1 MSGKIIIS
9 PSILAADY
17 GKLAEEITK
26 VVNAGAEY
34 IHIDVMDGH
43 FVPNISIGVPV
54 VQSIRKVT
62 DAVFDC
68 HLMIS
73 NPIDYIDAFIKA
85 GADLISFHVES
96 NSDITET
103 IKKITSANKKAAL
116 VVKPNTPI
124 NVVFPYLKDISM
136 VLIMTVE
143 PGFGGQSFMSD
154 MLPKVTEL
162 RAEIEKQGLNVD
174 IQVDGGVDN
183 ETAELCKKAGANVLV
198 AGSYIFKSPDVK
210 EAIDI
215 LKASS
220 FAVFKNMA

>member
-1 MSGKIIIS
+1 MSEKIIIS

-26 VVNAGAEY
+26 VVDAGAEY

-54 VQSIRKVT
+54 VASIRKVT
-62 DAVFDC
+62 SAVFDC

-96 NSDITET
+96 NSDIKET

-143 PGFGGQSFMSD
+143 PGFGGQSFMND

-162 RAEIEKQGLNVD
+162 KQEIERQGLDVD
-174 IQVDGGVDN
+174 IQVDGGVDS
-183 ETAELCKKAGANVLV
+183 ETASLCKKAGANVLV
-198 AGSYIFKSPDVK
+198 AGSYIFKSEDVK
-210 EAIDI
+210 KAIEI
-215 LKASS
+215 LKA
-220 FAVFKNMA
+220 

>member
-26 VVNAGAEY
+26 VVDAGAEY

-54 VQSIRKVT
+54 VASIRKVT
-62 DAVFDC
+62 SAVFDC

-96 NSDITET
+96 NSDINET

-124 NVVFPYLKDISM
+124 DVVFPYLKDISM

-143 PGFGGQSFMSD
+143 PGFGGQSFMND

-162 RAEIEKQGLNVD
+162 KQEIERQGLDVD
-174 IQVDGGVDN
+174 IQVDGGVDS

-198 AGSYIFKSPDVK
+198 AGSYIFKSEDVK
-210 EAIDI
+210 KAIEI
-215 LKASS
+215 LKS
-220 FAVFKNMA
+220 

>member
-26 VVNAGAEY
+26 VVDAGAEY

-54 VQSIRKVT
+54 VASIRKVT
-62 DAVFDC
+62 SAVFDC

-73 NPIDYIDAFIKA
+73 NPIDYIDAFVKA

-96 NSDITET
+96 NSDINET

-124 NVVFPYLKDISM
+124 NVVFPYLKDVSM

-143 PGFGGQSFMSD
+143 PGFGGQSFMND

-162 RAEIEKQGLNVD
+162 KQEIERQGLDVD
-174 IQVDGGVDN
+174 IQVDGGVDS
-183 ETAELCKKAGANVLV
+183 ETASLCKKAGANVLV
-198 AGSYIFKSPDVK
+198 AGSYIFKSEDVK
-210 EAIDI
+210 KAIEI
-215 LKASS
+215 LKA
-220 FAVFKNMA
+220 

>member
-26 VVNAGAEY
+26 VVDAGAEY

-54 VQSIRKVT
+54 VASIRKVT
-62 DAVFDC
+62 SAVFDC

-73 NPIDYIDAFIKA
+73 NPIDYIDAFVKA

-96 NSDITET
+96 NSDINET

-124 NVVFPYLKDISM
+124 NVVFPYLKDVSM

-143 PGFGGQSFMSD
+143 PGFGGQSFIKD

-162 RAEIEKQGLNVD
+162 KQEIERQGLDVD
-174 IQVDGGVDN
+174 IQVDGGVDS
-183 ETAELCKKAGANVLV
+183 ETASLCKKAGANVLV
-198 AGSYIFKSPDVK
+198 AGSYIFKSEDVK
-210 EAIDI
+210 KAIEI
-215 LKASS
+215 LKA
-220 FAVFKNMA
+220 

>member
-1 MSGKIIIS
+1 MNRKIIIS

-34 IHIDVMDGH
+34 VHIDVMDGH

-73 NPIDYIDAFIKA
+73 DPIDYVDAFIKA

-96 NSDITET
+96 NSDVSAT

-116 VVKPNTPI
+116 VVKPKTPI
-124 NVVFPYLKDISM
+124 DVVYPYLKDVSM

-154 MLPKVTEL
+154 MLPKIKSL
-162 RAEIEKQGLNVD
+162 RQEIERQGLNVD

-183 ETAELCKKAGANVLV
+183 ETASLCKDAGANVLV
-198 AGSYIFKSPDVK
+198 AGSYIFKSADIK
-210 EAIDI
+210 EAINV
-215 LKASS
+215 LKA
-220 FAVFKNMA
+220 

>member
-1 MSGKIIIS
+1 MSDKKIIIS

-17 GKLAEEITK
+17 GNLESEIKK
-26 VVNAGAEY
+26 VVNSGAEY

-54 VQSIRKVT
+54 VQSIRRVT

-73 NPIDYIDAFIKA
+73 NPVDYVDAFIKA

-96 NSDITET
+96 NSDISET

-124 NVVFPYLKDISM
+124 NTVFPYLKDISM

-143 PGFGGQSFMSD
+143 PGFGGQSFMED
-154 MLPKVTEL
+154 MLPKITEL
-162 RAEIEKQGLNVD
+162 REEIVRQGLQVD

-183 ETAELCKKAGANVLV
+183 ETATLCKNAGANVLV

-215 LKASS
+215 LKS
-220 FAVFKNMA
+220 

>member
-1 MSGKIIIS
+1 MSDRKIVIS

-17 GKLAEEITK
+17 GNLESEIKK
-26 VVNAGAEY
+26 VVDAGAEY

-54 VQSIRKVT
+54 VQSIRRVT

-73 NPIDYIDAFIKA
+73 NPIDYVDAFIKA

-96 NSDITET
+96 NSDISET
-103 IKKITSANKKAAL
+103 IKKITSAGKKAAL
-116 VVKPNTPI
+116 VVKPGTPI
-124 NVVFPYLKDISM
+124 NVVFPFLRDISM

-143 PGFGGQSFMSD
+143 PGFGGQSFISD
-154 MLPKVTEL
+154 MLPKITEL
-162 RAEIEKQGLNVD
+162 RQEIERQGLQVD

-183 ETAELCKKAGANVLV
+183 ETAVLCKNAGANILV
-198 AGSYIFKSPDVK
+198 AGSYIFKSPDTK

-215 LKASS
+215 LKS
-220 FAVFKNMA
+220 

>member
-1 MSGKIIIS
+1 MSDRKIIVS

-34 IHIDVMDGH
+34 VHIDVMDGH

-62 DAVFDC
+62 SAVFDC

-73 NPIDYIDAFIKA
+73 NPFDYIDAFVKA

-96 NSDITET
+96 NSDIKET
-103 IKKITSANKKAAL
+103 IKKITSADKKAAL
-116 VVKPNTPI
+116 VVKPGTPVD
-124 NVVFPYLKDISM
+124 VVFPYLRDISM

-143 PGFGGQSFMSD
+143 PGFGGQGFMSD
-154 MLPKVTEL
+154 MLPKITALKE
-162 RAEIEKQGLNVD
+162 EIERQCLNVD
-174 IQVDGGVDN
+174 IQVDGGVD
-183 ETAELCKKAGANVLV
+183 EKTSDLCKKAGANVLV
-198 AGSYIFKSPDVK
+198 AGSYIFKSDDVN
-210 EAIDI
+210 EAIKI
-215 LKASS
+215 LKS
-220 FAVFKNMA
+220 

>member
-1 MSGKIIIS
+1 MSDRKIIVS

-26 VVNAGAEY
+26 VVDAGAEY

-54 VQSIRKVT
+54 VASIRKVT
-62 DAVFDC
+62 SAVFDC

-73 NPIDYIDAFIKA
+73 KPIDYIDAFVKA

-96 NSDITET
+96 NSDVNET

-143 PGFGGQSFMSD
+143 PGFGGQSFMED
-154 MLPKVTEL
+154 MLPKVTAL
-162 RAEIEKQGLNVD
+162 REEIEKQGLDVD

-183 ETAELCKKAGANVLV
+183 ITASACKDAGANVLV

-215 LKASS
+215 LKS
-220 FAVFKNMA
+220 

>member
-26 VVNAGAEY
+26 VVDAGAEY

-54 VQSIRKVT
+54 VASIRKVT
-62 DAVFDC
+62 SAVFDC

-73 NPIDYIDAFIKA
+73 NPIDYIDAFVKA

-96 NSDITET
+96 NSDVNET

-143 PGFGGQSFMSD
+143 PGFGGQSFMED
-154 MLPKVTEL
+154 MLPKVTAL
-162 RAEIEKQGLNVD
+162 REEIEKQGLDVD

-183 ETAELCKKAGANVLV
+183 ITASACKDAGANVLV

-215 LKASS
+215 LKS
-220 FAVFKNMA
+220 

>member
-1 MSGKIIIS
+1 MSNRKIIIS

-17 GKLAEEITK
+17 GKLGEEITK
-26 VVNAGAEY
+26 VVDAGAEY

-62 DAVFDC
+62 NAVFDC

-73 NPIDYIDAFIKA
+73 NPIDYIDAFVKA

-96 NSDITET
+96 NSDISAT
-103 IKKITSANKKAAL
+103 IKKITSAGKKAAL
-116 VVKPNTPI
+116 VIKPGTPV

-143 PGFGGQSFMSD
+143 PGFGGQSFIMD
-154 MLPKVTEL
+154 MLPKITEL
-162 RAEIEKQGLNVD
+162 RQEIEKQGLQVD
-174 IQVDGGVDN
+174 IQVDGGVDK
-183 ETAELCKKAGANVLV
+183 ETVVLCKNAGANVLV

-215 LKASS
+215 LKA
-220 FAVFKNMA
+220 

>member
-1 MSGKIIIS
+1 MSDRKIIIS

-26 VVNAGAEY
+26 VTEGGAEY

-54 VQSIRKVT
+54 VASIRKVT
-62 DAVFDC
+62 NAVFDC

-73 NPIDYIDAFIKA
+73 NPIDYVDAFIKA

-96 NSDITET
+96 NSDINET
-103 IKKITSANKKAAL
+103 IKKITSAGKKAAL
-116 VVKPNTPI
+116 VVKPGTPV

-154 MLPKVTEL
+154 MLPKITEL
-162 RAEIEKQGLNVD
+162 KQEIEKQGLNVD
-174 IQVDGGVDN
+174 IQVDGGVDG
-183 ETAELCKKAGANVLV
+183 ETAVLCKEAGANVLV
-198 AGSYIFKSPDVK
+198 AGSYIFRSPDVK
-210 EAIDI
+210 EAIEI
-215 LKASS
+215 LKA
-220 FAVFKNMA
+220 

>member
-1 MSGKIIIS
+1 MSEKIIIS

-26 VVNAGAEY
+26 VVEAGAEY

-54 VQSIRKVT
+54 VASIRKVT
-62 DAVFDC
+62 SAVFDC

-73 NPIDYIDAFIKA
+73 NPIDYIDAFVKA

-96 NSDITET
+96 NSDISET

-136 VLIMTVE
+136 VLVMTVE
-143 PGFGGQSFMSD
+143 PGFGGQSFMED
-154 MLPKVTEL
+154 MLPKVTAL
-162 RAEIEKQGLNVD
+162 REEIERQGLNVD

-183 ETAELCKKAGANVLV
+183 ITASACKDAGANVLV

-210 EAIDI
+210 EAINI
-215 LKASS
+215 LKA
-220 FAVFKNMA
+220 

>member
-1 MSGKIIIS
+1 MSDRKIIVS

-26 VVNAGAEY
+26 VVDAGAEY

-54 VQSIRKVT
+54 VASIRKVT
-62 DAVFDC
+62 SAVFDC

-73 NPIDYIDAFIKA
+73 NPIDYIDAFVKA

-96 NSDITET
+96 NSDINET

-116 VVKPNTPI
+116 VVKPDTPI
-124 NVVFPYLKDISM
+124 NVVFPYLKDVSM

-143 PGFGGQSFMSD
+143 PGFGGQSFMED
-154 MLPKVTEL
+154 MLPKVTAL
-162 RAEIEKQGLNVD
+162 REEIEKQGLDVD

-183 ETAELCKKAGANVLV
+183 ITASACKDAGANVLV
-198 AGSYIFKSPDVK
+198 AGSYIFKSPNVK

-215 LKASS
+215 LKA
-220 FAVFKNMA
+220 

>member
-1 MSGKIIIS
+1 MSRKIIIS

-34 IHIDVMDGH
+34 VHIDVMDGH

-73 NPIDYIDAFIKA
+73 NPIDYVDAFIKA

-96 NSDITET
+96 NSDIEKT
-103 IKKITSANKKAAL
+103 IEKITSAGKKAAL

-124 NVVFPYLKDISM
+124 DVVFPYLSEISM

-143 PGFGGQSFMSD
+143 PGFGGQSFITD
-154 MLPKVTEL
+154 MLPKIKAL
-162 RAEIEKQGLNVD
+162 RQEIERQALAVD
-174 IQVDGGVDN
+174 IQVDGGVDA
-183 ETAELCKKAGANVLV
+183 ETAVLCKDAGANVLV

-210 EAIDI
+210 KAIEI
-215 LKASS
+215 LKA
-220 FAVFKNMA
+220 

>member
-1 MSGKIIIS
+1 MSDRKIIVS

-26 VVNAGAEY
+26 VVDAGAEY

-54 VQSIRKVT
+54 VASIRKVT
-62 DAVFDC
+62 SAVFDC

-73 NPIDYIDAFIKA
+73 NPIDYIDAFVKA

-96 NSDITET
+96 NSDISET

-136 VLIMTVE
+136 VLVMTVE
-143 PGFGGQSFMSD
+143 PGFGGQSFMED
-154 MLPKVTEL
+154 MLPKVTAL
-162 RAEIEKQGLNVD
+162 REEIEKQGLDVD

-183 ETAELCKKAGANVLV
+183 ITASACKDAGANVLV

-210 EAIDI
+210 KAIDI
-215 LKASS
+215 LKA
-220 FAVFKNMA
+220 

>member
-26 VVNAGAEY
+26 VVDAGAEY

-54 VQSIRKVT
+54 VASIRKVT
-62 DAVFDC
+62 SAVFDC

-73 NPIDYIDAFIKA
+73 NPIDYIDAFVKA

-96 NSDITET
+96 NSDINET

-124 NVVFPYLKDISM
+124 NVVFPYLKDVSM

-143 PGFGGQSFMSD
+143 PGFGGQSFMND

-162 RAEIEKQGLNVD
+162 KQEIERQGLDVD
-174 IQVDGGVDN
+174 IQVDGGVDS
-183 ETAELCKKAGANVLV
+183 ETASLCKKAGANVLV
-198 AGSYIFKSPDVK
+198 AGSYIFKSEDVK
-210 EAIDI
+210 KAIEI
-215 LKASS
+215 LKS
-220 FAVFKNMA
+220 

>member
-1 MSGKIIIS
+1 MSDKKIIIS

-17 GKLAEEITK
+17 GNLESEIKK

-54 VQSIRKVT
+54 VQSIRRVT

-73 NPIDYIDAFIKA
+73 NPIDYVDAFIKA

-96 NSDITET
+96 NSDISET

-116 VVKPNTPI
+116 VVKPKTPI
-124 NVVFPYLKDISM
+124 NTVFPYLKDISM

-143 PGFGGQSFMSD
+143 PGFGGQSFIMA
-154 MLPKVTEL
+154 MLPKITKL
-162 RAEIEKQGLNVD
+162 REEIVRQGLQVD

-183 ETAELCKKAGANVLV
+183 ETALACKNAGANVLV

-215 LKASS
+215 LKS
-220 FAVFKNMA
+220 

>member
-1 MSGKIIIS
+1 MSEKIIIS

-26 VVNAGAEY
+26 VVDAGAEY

-54 VQSIRKVT
+54 VASIRKVT
-62 DAVFDC
+62 SAVFDC

-73 NPIDYIDAFIKA
+73 NPIDYIDAFVKA

-96 NSDITET
+96 NSDINET

-124 NVVFPYLKDISM
+124 NVVFPYLKDVSM

-143 PGFGGQSFMSD
+143 PGFGGQSFMND

-162 RAEIEKQGLNVD
+162 KQEIERQGLDVD
-174 IQVDGGVDN
+174 IQVDGGVDS
-183 ETAELCKKAGANVLV
+183 ETASLCKKAGANVLV
-198 AGSYIFKSPDVK
+198 AGSYIFKSEDVK
-210 EAIDI
+210 KAIEI
-215 LKASS
+215 LKS
-220 FAVFKNMA
+220 

>member
-1 MSGKIIIS
+1 MSDKIIVS

-26 VVNAGAEY
+26 VTEAGAQY

-62 DAVFDC
+62 NAVFDC

-73 NPIDYIDAFIKA
+73 NPIDYIDAFVKA

-96 NSDITET
+96 NSDIEQT

-143 PGFGGQSFMSD
+143 PGFGGQSFMHD

-162 RAEIEKQGLNVD
+162 RHEIEKQGLNVD
-174 IQVDGGVDN
+174 IQVDGGVDDT
-183 ETAELCKKAGANVLV
+183 TATLCKKAGANVLV

-210 EAIDI
+210 KAIEL
-215 LKASS
+215 LKSWAI
-220 FAVFKNMA
+220 FKNMT

>member
-1 MSGKIIIS
+1 MSDRKIIVS

-26 VVNAGAEY
+26 VVDAGAEY

-54 VQSIRKVT
+54 VASIRKVT
-62 DAVFDC
+62 SAVFDC

-73 NPIDYIDAFIKA
+73 NPIDYIDAFVKA

-96 NSDITET
+96 NSDINET

-143 PGFGGQSFMSD
+143 PGFGGQSFMED
-154 MLPKVTEL
+154 MLPKVTAL
-162 RAEIEKQGLNVD
+162 REEIEKQGLDVD

-183 ETAELCKKAGANVLV
+183 ITATACKDAGANVLV
-198 AGSYIFKSPDVK
+198 AGSYIFKSPNIK

-215 LKASS
+215 LKA
-220 FAVFKNMA
+220 

>member
-1 MSGKIIIS
+1 MSKEIIIS

-34 IHIDVMDGH
+34 VHIDVMDGH

-73 NPIDYIDAFIKA
+73 NPVDYVDAFIKA

-96 NSDITET
+96 NSDISET
-103 IKKITSANKKAAL
+103 IKKITSAGKKAAL
-116 VVKPNTPI
+116 VVKPKTSVD
-124 NVVFPYLKDISM
+124 VVYPYLKDISM

-143 PGFGGQSFMSD
+143 PGFGGQNFMAD
-154 MLPKVTEL
+154 MLPKIKAL
-162 RAEIEKQGLNVD
+162 RQEIERQGLNVD
-174 IQVDGGVDN
+174 IQVDGGVDS
-183 ETAELCKKAGANVLV
+183 ETAVLCKDAGANVLV
-198 AGSYIFKSPDVK
+198 AGSYIFKSPDVN
-210 EAIDI
+210 EAIRI
-215 LKASS
+215 LKA
-220 FAVFKNMA
+220 

>member
-1 MSGKIIIS
+1 MNRKIIIS

-17 GKLAEEITK
+17 GKLAEEIIK

-34 IHIDVMDGH
+34 VHIDVMDGH

-73 NPIDYIDAFIKA
+73 DPIDYVDAFIKA

-96 NSDITET
+96 NSDVSAT

-116 VVKPNTPI
+116 VVKPKTPI
-124 NVVFPYLKDISM
+124 DVVYPYLKDISM

-154 MLPKVTEL
+154 MLPKIKAL
-162 RAEIEKQGLNVD
+162 RQEIERQGLNVD

-183 ETAELCKKAGANVLV
+183 ETASLCKDAGANVLV
-198 AGSYIFKSPDVK
+198 AGSYIFKSADIK
-210 EAIDI
+210 EAINV
-215 LKASS
+215 LKA
-220 FAVFKNMA
+220 

>member
-1 MSGKIIIS
+1 MSREIIIS

-34 IHIDVMDGH
+34 VHIDVMDGH

-73 NPIDYIDAFIKA
+73 NPVDYVDAFIKA

-96 NSDITET
+96 NSDISET
-103 IKKITSANKKAAL
+103 IKKITSAGKKAAL
-116 VVKPNTPI
+116 VVKPKTSVD
-124 NVVFPYLKDISM
+124 VVYPYLKDISM

-143 PGFGGQSFMSD
+143 PGFGGQSFMTD
-154 MLPKVTEL
+154 MLPKIKAI
-162 RAEIEKQGLNVD
+162 RQEIERQGLNVD
-174 IQVDGGVDN
+174 IQVDGGVES
-183 ETAELCKKAGANVLV
+183 ETAVLCKDAGANVLV
-198 AGSYIFKSPDVK
+198 AGSYIFKSPDVN
-210 EAIDI
+210 EAIRI
-215 LKASS
+215 LKA
-220 FAVFKNMA
+220 

>member
-1 MSGKIIIS
+1 MSDRKIIVS

-34 IHIDVMDGH
+34 VHIDVMDGH

-62 DAVFDC
+62 SAVFDC

-73 NPIDYIDAFIKA
+73 NPFDYIDAFVKA

-96 NSDITET
+96 NSDIKET
-103 IKKITSANKKAAL
+103 IKKITSADKKAAL
-116 VVKPNTPI
+116 VVKPGTPVD
-124 NVVFPYLKDISM
+124 VVFPYLRDISM

-143 PGFGGQSFMSD
+143 PGFGGQGFMSD
-154 MLPKVTEL
+154 MLPKITALKE
-162 RAEIEKQGLNVD
+162 EIERQCLNVD
-174 IQVDGGVDN
+174 IQVDGGVD
-183 ETAELCKKAGANVLV
+183 EKTSDLCKKAGANVLV
-198 AGSYIFKSPDVK
+198 AGSYIFKSEDVN
-210 EAIDI
+210 EAIKI
-215 LKASS
+215 LKS
-220 FAVFKNMA
+220 

>member
-1 MSGKIIIS
+1 MSDRKIIVS

-26 VVNAGAEY
+26 VVDAGAEY

-54 VQSIRKVT
+54 VASIRKVT
-62 DAVFDC
+62 SAVFDC

-73 NPIDYIDAFIKA
+73 NPIDYIDAFVKA

-96 NSDITET
+96 NSDIKET

-143 PGFGGQSFMSD
+143 PGFGGQSFMED
-154 MLPKVTEL
+154 MLPKVTAL
-162 RAEIEKQGLNVD
+162 REEIEKQGLNVD
-174 IQVDGGVDN
+174 IQVDGGVDS
-183 ETAELCKKAGANVLV
+183 ETASLCKKAGANVLV
-198 AGSYIFKSPDVK
+198 AGSYIFKSSDVK
-210 EAIDI
+210 KAIGI
-215 LKASS
+215 LKA
-220 FAVFKNMA
+220 

>member
-1 MSGKIIIS
+1 MSDRKIIVS

-54 VQSIRKVT
+54 VASIRKVT
-62 DAVFDC
+62 SAVFDC

-73 NPIDYIDAFIKA
+73 NPIDYIDAFVKA

-96 NSDITET
+96 NSDINET

-124 NVVFPYLKDISM
+124 NVVFPYLKDVSM

-143 PGFGGQSFMSD
+143 PGFGGQSFMED
-154 MLPKVTEL
+154 MLPKVTAL
-162 RAEIEKQGLNVD
+162 REEIEKQGLNID

-183 ETAELCKKAGANVLV
+183 ITATACKDAGANVLV
-198 AGSYIFKSPDVK
+198 AGSYIFKSPNVK

-215 LKASS
+215 LKA
-220 FAVFKNMA
+220 

>member
-1 MSGKIIIS
+1 MSDKKIIIS

-17 GKLAEEITK
+17 GNLESEIKK

-54 VQSIRKVT
+54 VQSIRRVT

-73 NPIDYIDAFIKA
+73 NPIDYVDAFIKA

-96 NSDITET
+96 NSDISET
-103 IKKITSANKKAAL
+103 IKKITSVNKKAAL
-116 VVKPNTPI
+116 VVKPNTLI
-124 NVVFPYLKDISM
+124 NTVFPYLKDISM

-143 PGFGGQSFMSD
+143 PGFGGQSFMMD
-154 MLPKVTEL
+154 MLPKITEL
-162 RAEIEKQGLNVD
+162 REEIVRQGLQVD

-183 ETAELCKKAGANVLV
+183 ETAVLCKNAGANVLV

-215 LKASS
+215 LKS
-220 FAVFKNMA
+220 

>member
-1 MSGKIIIS
+1 MNRKIIIS

-17 GKLAEEITK
+17 GKLAGEITK

-34 IHIDVMDGH
+34 VHIDVMDGH

-73 NPIDYIDAFIKA
+73 DPIDYVDAFIKA

-96 NSDITET
+96 NSDISAT

-116 VVKPNTPI
+116 VVKPKTPVD
-124 NVVFPYLKDISM
+124 VVYPYLKDISM

-143 PGFGGQSFMSD
+143 PGFGGQSFMPD
-154 MLPKVTEL
+154 MLPKIKAL
-162 RAEIEKQGLNVD
+162 RQEIERQGLNVD

-183 ETAELCKKAGANVLV
+183 ETASLCKDAGANVLV
-198 AGSYIFKSPDVK
+198 AGSYIFKSADVK
-210 EAIDI
+210 EAINV
-215 LKASS
+215 LKA
-220 FAVFKNMA
+220 

>member
-1 MSGKIIIS
+1 MSEKIIIS

-26 VVNAGAEY
+26 VVEAGAEY

-54 VQSIRKVT
+54 VASIRKVT
-62 DAVFDC
+62 SAVFDC

-96 NSDITET
+96 NSDVKET

-116 VVKPNTPI
+116 VVKPNTPV

-143 PGFGGQSFMSD
+143 PGFGGQSFMND

-162 RAEIEKQGLNVD
+162 KMEIERQGLDVD
-174 IQVDGGVDN
+174 IQVDGGVDS
-183 ETAELCKKAGANVLV
+183 ETASLCKKAGANVLV

-210 EAIDI
+210 EAINI
-215 LKASS
+215 LKA
-220 FAVFKNMA
+220 

>member
-26 VVNAGAEY
+26 VVDAGAEY

-54 VQSIRKVT
+54 VASIRKVT
-62 DAVFDC
+62 SAVFDC

-96 NSDITET
+96 NSDINET

-124 NVVFPYLKDISM
+124 NVVFPYLKDVSM

-143 PGFGGQSFMSD
+143 PGFGGQSFIKD

-162 RAEIEKQGLNVD
+162 KQEIERQGLDVD
-174 IQVDGGVDN
+174 IQVDGGVDS
-183 ETAELCKKAGANVLV
+183 ETASLCKKAGANVLV
-198 AGSYIFKSPDVK
+198 AGSYIFKSEDVK
-210 EAIDI
+210 KAIEI
-215 LKASS
+215 LKA
-220 FAVFKNMA
+220 

>member
-1 MSGKIIIS
+1 MSEKIIIS

-26 VVNAGAEY
+26 VVEAGAQY

-54 VQSIRKVT
+54 VASIRKVT
-62 DAVFDC
+62 SAVFDC

-96 NSDITET
+96 NSDIKET

-116 VVKPNTPI
+116 VVKPNTPV

-143 PGFGGQSFMSD
+143 PGFGGQSFMND

-162 RAEIEKQGLNVD
+162 KMEIERQGLNVD
-174 IQVDGGVDN
+174 IQVDGGVDS
-183 ETAELCKKAGANVLV
+183 ETASLCKKAGANVLV

-210 EAIDI
+210 KAIEI
-215 LKASS
+215 LKA
-220 FAVFKNMA
+220 

>member
-1 MSGKIIIS
+1 MSDKKIIIS

-17 GKLAEEITK
+17 GNLESEIKK

-54 VQSIRKVT
+54 VQSIRRVT

-73 NPIDYIDAFIKA
+73 NPIDYVDAFIKA

-96 NSDITET
+96 NSDIKET

-116 VVKPNTPI
+116 VVKPNTPV

-143 PGFGGQSFMSD
+143 PGFGGQSFMND

-162 RAEIEKQGLNVD
+162 KMEIERQGLDVD
-174 IQVDGGVDN
+174 IQVDGGVDS
-183 ETAELCKKAGANVLV
+183 ETASLCKKAGANVLV
-198 AGSYIFKSPDVK
+198 AGSYIFKSEDVK
-210 EAIDI
+210 KAIEI
-215 LKASS
+215 LKA
-220 FAVFKNMA
+220 

>member
-1 MSGKIIIS
+1 MSDKKIIVS

-26 VVNAGAEY
+26 VTDAGAEY

-54 VQSIRKVT
+54 VASIRKVT
-62 DAVFDC
+62 SAVFDC

-73 NPIDYIDAFIKA
+73 NPIDYIDAFVKA

-96 NSDITET
+96 NSDISET

-136 VLIMTVE
+136 VLVMTVE
-143 PGFGGQSFMSD
+143 PGFGGQSFMED
-154 MLPKVTEL
+154 MLPKVTAL
-162 RAEIEKQGLNVD
+162 REEIERQGLNVD

-183 ETAELCKKAGANVLV
+183 ITASACKDAGANVLV

-210 EAIDI
+210 EAINI
-215 LKASS
+215 LKA
-220 FAVFKNMA
+220 

>member
-1 MSGKIIIS
+1 MSGKIIVS

-17 GKLAEEITK
+17 GKLSEEITK

-73 NPIDYIDAFIKA
+73 NPIDYIDAFVKA

-96 NSDITET
+96 NSDINET

-143 PGFGGQSFMSD
+143 PGFGGQSFMHD

-162 RAEIEKQGLNVD
+162 REEIEKQGLNVD
-174 IQVDGGVDN
+174 IQVDGGVD
-183 ETAELCKKAGANVLV
+183 EKTAELCKKAGANVLV

-210 EAIDI
+210 EAVAI
-215 LKASS
+215 LKS
-220 FAVFKNMA
+220 

>member
-1 MSGKIIIS
+1 MSDKIIVS

-26 VVNAGAEY
+26 VTEAGAQY

-62 DAVFDC
+62 NAVFDC

-96 NSDITET
+96 NSDIGQT

-143 PGFGGQSFMSD
+143 PGFGGQSFMHD

-162 RAEIEKQGLNVD
+162 RQEIEKQGLNVD
-174 IQVDGGVDN
+174 IQVDGGVDDT
-183 ETAELCKKAGANVLV
+183 TATLCKKAGANVLV

-210 EAIDI
+210 KAIEL
-215 LKASS
+215 LKS
-220 FAVFKNMA
+220 